1 MSDATERFGKTVRE
15 IQKVDPQEQEA
26 GLWEG
31 TYSPRAMFG
40 SWLAAGFVTA
50 LGLIV
55 MILVSALRSNWPAW
69 VAFVIVIALI
79 WLVLVLVALYHKLA
93 NWYEL
98 TNQRLK
104 HRDGILI
111 RTMNRVE
118 LIDIDDV
125 IYRQGPIQS
134 LLRVGDITIKSSDV
148 SHPVLVLK
156 GIAEVRKIAE
166 MIDDARRTERR
177 RRGLHIES
185 V

>member
-1 MSDATERFGKTVRE
+1 MSDTSERFGKAVQQ
-15 IQKVDPQEQEA
+15 IQKNDPNEKEA
-26 GLWEG
+26 LLWEG
-31 TYSPRAMFG
+31 TYSAKAMFG
-40 SWLAAGFVTA
+40 SWLAAGFVTL

-55 MILVSALRSNWPAW
+55 MVMLLAGNWQAW
-69 VAFVIVIALI
+69 VAYIIVIAAI
-79 WLVLVLVALYHKLA
+79 WLVLVLIALYHKLA
-93 NWYEL
+93 HFYEL

-125 IYRQGPIQS
+125 VYRQGPIQS
-134 LLRVGDITIKSSDV
+134 LLKVGDIEIESSDV
-148 SHPVLVLK
+148 SHPVLILK
-156 GIAEVRKIAE
+156 GIAEVRKVSE